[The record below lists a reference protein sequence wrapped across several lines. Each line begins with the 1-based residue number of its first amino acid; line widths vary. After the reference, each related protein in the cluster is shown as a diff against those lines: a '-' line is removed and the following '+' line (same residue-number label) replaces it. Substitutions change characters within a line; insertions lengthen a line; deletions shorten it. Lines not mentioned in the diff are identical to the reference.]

1 MKVVLKIY
9 NYIKYF
15 YLLFFKF
22 KSLFYF
28 DELIKNLKNSNH
40 RKTKKNEKKII
51 LLDGIWENYVHL
63 FRILI
68 VFLALKEDNY
78 CIAIIKKKN
87 IFIYKIFF

>member
-28 DELIKNLKNSNH
+28 DELLK
-40 RKTKKNEKKII
+40 KLKIPIIEKQKKM
-51 LLDGIWENYVHL
+51 
-63 FRILI
+63 
-68 VFLALKEDNY
+68 
-78 CIAIIKKKN
+78 KKK
-87 IFIYKIFF
+87 